1 LYRRRLETESI
12 QDRLAWFARDARE
25 SAALLPFGAT
35 KDELLRKARQADAAA
50 EFDVWDI
57 SPGLQRP
64 GADRKPAKSP
74 KSA

>member
-1 LYRRRLETESI
+1 MYRRRLETETI
-12 QDRLAWFARDARE
+12 QDRLAWFAMDARE

-50 EFDVWDI
+50 GFDAWDI

-64 GADRKPAKSP
+64 GAN
-74 KSA
+74 